1 VAVPFEIPDDERL
14 TQDEILALANYA
26 STRLTEQLD
35 DLEYY
40 RDYYDNEQD
49 LNYATTEF
57 VRAFGAQFEGFS
69 ANLCEIVVDAVE
81 ERIDLDRIL
90 FRDENGEVAEEASDR
105 IWTTLHQNRFETLQ
119 NDLYNRAL
127 VEGRSAVIVW
137 PDPVLGARIDVQDP
151 QNVLVVYDSDDNRK
165 VAYAIK
171 RWVTNTGEVRLNL
184 YLPDY
189 LYKFRSSGRR
199 HLASVNDEAERRQ
212 AASEASGFEPRP
224 PEETGDPSWPLPN
237 PFGEVPV
244 VEFYGRKRRS
254 ELLNIT
260 PLQDMLNK
268 FLVNMSVTGDFG
280 AYRQK
285 YIVSSNTE
293 PDGGWKSSPGYVWH
307 LMPEV
312 DVEGKPLPTQIGSLE
327 ETDPRGYVLIL
338 ESLLQLITTISK
350 TPTYYFFQ
358 TSKAGGRGDAPSGD
372 SLRVTETGLIKKCEK
387 LMESWSPQWVQVGRL
402 IWKAIGDSS
411 LPDVGECSWANPQ
424 AQFMAMLLEEGRRM
438 VEDLQL
444 PPEMAWRHIGLSERQ
459 IQEARAWRD
468 ENQPLGQVVTRVNV
482 IEEEPTPENVELSQ
496 SAVPNAAQQ

>member
-1 VAVPFEIPDDERL
+1 VAVPLEIPEDERL
-14 TQDEILALANYA
+14 TEDEIFAILSYA
-26 STRLTEQLD
+26 STELTSE
-35 DLEYY
+35 LEGMEVY
-40 RDYYDNEQD
+40 RDYYDNEQP
-49 LNYATTEF
+49 LNYTTLEF
-57 VRAFGAQFEGFS
+57 VRAFGEQFEGFS
-69 ANLCEIVVDAVE
+69 ANWCEVVVDAVE

-90 FRDENGEVAEEASDR
+90 YRDENGEVAEEASDQ
-105 IWTTLHQNRFETLQ
+105 IWTTLHLNRFETLQ
-119 NDLYNRAL
+119 NELYNRAL

-137 PDPVLGARIDVQDP
+137 PDPVLGARVDFQEP
-151 QNVLVVYDSDDNRK
+151 QNVLVVYDSDDSRK
-165 VAYAIK
+165 VSYAIK
-171 RWVTNTGEVRLNL
+171 RWVTNSGESRLNL
-184 YLPDY
+184 YLPNY
-189 LYKFRSSGRR
+189 LYKFTSGRR
-199 HLASVNDEAERRQ
+199 LSLVGDTSDRN
-212 AASEASGFEPRP
+212 SEATGWVPRL

-244 VEFYGRKRRS
+244 VEFFGRKNRS
-254 ELLNIT
+254 ELTNIT

-268 FLVNMSVTGDFG
+268 MIVNMSVTADFA

-285 YIVSSNTE
+285 YVVSSNAE

-327 ETDPRGYVLIL
+327 ESSPEGYIQII
-338 ESLLQLITTISK
+338 EAMLQMITQISK

-387 LMESWSPQWVQVGRL
+387 LMESWSPAWVQVGRL
-402 IWKAIGDSS
+402 IWKAIGNSE

-424 AQFMAMLLEEGRRM
+424 AQFMTMLLEEGRRM
-438 VEDLQL
+438 IEDLQL

-482 IEEEPTPENVELSQ
+482 IEEEPAPENVELSQ
-496 SAVPNAAQQ
+496 SAVPNAAKQ